1 MMPAILILVLAWT
14 LKGMTDALGIG
25 TFVRSAINLNS
36 SLMNFVPLIIFCI
49 AIFIAFSSG
58 TSWGTFA
65 IFVPIVVNMFAELD
79 PTMMIISVAGA
90 VCGDHIS
97 PISDTTI
104 MSSSGAQSNHIN
116 HVQTQM
122 QYAFVVI
129 AVCAVG
135 YLIAGFTENWW
146 LTLLCSLV
154 ILTGV
159 LLEIRKREMCG
170 R

>member
-1 MMPAILILVLAWT
+1 MA
-14 LKGMTDALGIG
+14 DNC
-25 TFVRSAINLNS
+25 SYLNS
-36 SLMNFVPLIIFCI
+36 SLMNFVPLVIFCI

-79 PTMMIISVAGA
+79 PTMMIISVAAVLAGA

>member
-1 MMPAILILVLAWT
+1 
-14 LKGMTDALGIG
+14 
-25 TFVRSAINLNS
+25 
-36 SLMNFVPLIIFCI
+36 
-49 AIFIAFSSG
+49 
-58 TSWGTFA
+58 
-65 IFVPIVVNMFAELD
+65 
-79 PTMMIISVAGA
+79 
-90 VCGDHIS
+90 
-97 PISDTTI
+97 

-159 LLEIRKREMCG
+159 LLEIRKREITCQSVLLPARNTEQSEKWRTVGGGQLLSDRFLQSLQRFLSVQKEQRFFCRMAKTLLFFKC
-170 R
+170 